1 METRSLKPTPLWS
14 AAVVVAAVTVVC
26 FSPSLQNG
34 FVNWDDPGNFLNNE
48 NYRGL
53 SLDHIKWMFT
63 DRQGHY
69 IPIAW
74 LTLGLDYVIWEMNPR
89 GYHLTSLLFHVFN
102 ALLFFFLT
110 AGILRKAAGSNGAVP
125 VAAAAAGAL
134 FFAIHPLRVESV
146 VWITERRDVVAG
158 FFVLLTLIAYLRMQE
173 RPRGSRPYFRWLA
186 VSLVCFACSLLS
198 KAFGMTLPALL
209 LVLDAYPLRRL
220 SRETIRPVLIEKIP
234 YALLSVGAVLLV
246 LSAQQEV
253 GAMQTGYPLMSTLMQ
268 PAFRVCFHIWKTVA
282 PVALSPLYLYK
293 STDVLADPIYTLCA
307 VAAVGVTVGLWRL
320 RRRWPAAAAAWFGYL
335 ILIAPMLGIPQIG
348 PHHAADRN
356 TYLACMPF
364 AVLFAALLTR
374 RRGAAAIGLS
384 ALALLTALGAL
395 SYRQTRVWKNSMTLW
410 NHALSIDPDNYF
422 AYYQRGRAW
431 EEQEDYHRAVAD
443 YAEAHERNPGHLDYL
458 RSLIN
463 MRLRTE
469 DFRGALEF
477 LEPAIEIW
485 PDECAYQSAVGWCL
499 YKKTPS
505 EAERAHEHIEIAAR
519 IDPDDGINLFRLSVV
534 LRALGKDEAAEEAR
548 LRAQGLGAS

>member
-1 METRSLKPTPLWS
+1 MENSSLKPTPPWS

-34 FVNWDDPGNFLNNE
+34 FVNWDDPDNFLNNQ

-53 SLDHIKWMFT
+53 SPDHIKWMFT
-63 DRQGHY
+63 DLRGHY
-69 IPIAW
+69 IPLTW
-74 LTLGLDYVIWEMNPR
+74 LTLGLDYEIWGMKPK
-89 GYHLTSLLFHVFN
+89 GYHLTSLLFHGFN

-173 RPRGSRPYFRWLA
+173 RPRGSRPYVRWLA
-186 VSLVCFACSLLS
+186 VSLFCFACSLLS
-198 KAFGMTLPALL
+198 KAIGMTLPALL

-220 SRETIRPVLIEKIP
+220 SRATLRPVLIEKIP

-246 LSAQQEV
+246 LSAQQEA
-253 GAMQTGYPLMSTLMQ
+253 GAINTETPLISTLMQ
-268 PAFRVCFHIWKTVA
+268 PGFRVCFYVWKTVA
-282 PVALSPLYLYK
+282 PVALSPLYMYNP
-293 STDVLADPIYTLCA
+293 TEVLADPSYALCA
-307 VAAVGVTVGLWRL
+307 VAAAVGVTVGLWRL

-348 PHHAADRN
+348 PHYAADRN

-364 AVLFAALLTR
+364 ALLFAALLAR
-374 RRGAAAIGLS
+374 RRGGHLASAAIGLS

-395 SYRQTRVWKNSMTLW
+395 SYRQTRVWKDSMTLW
-410 NHALSIDPDNYF
+410 NHALSVDPDNPF
-422 AYYQRGRAW
+422 AYNQRGRAW
-431 EEQEDYHRAVAD
+431 EEQGEYQRAAAD
-443 YAEAHERNPGHLDYL
+443 YTEAHEREPEDLGYL
-458 RSLIN
+458 INRIN
-463 MRLRTE
+463 MRLRTR
-469 DFRGALEF
+469 DFSGALEDCDAMIRLHPQDATAYLMRAGVRRF
-477 LEPAIEIW
+477 LPDRSGVIEDLQAALKLAA
-485 PDECAYQSAVGWCL
+485 PDSPVRAR
-499 YKKTPS
+499 
-505 EAERAHEHIEIAAR
+505 AERLLKR
-519 IDPDDGINLFRLSVV
+519 M
-534 LRALGKDEAAEEAR
+534 
-548 LRAQGLGAS
+548 GAPTP